1 MFKLY
6 LIYLSSENF
15 LVSLRAVK
23 AFCFVLLFVVI
34 MAGMKTFSLLFTT
47 LVVLFHLWG
56 KGGSPEATLR

>member
-15 LVSLRAVK
+15 LVPLRAVK

-56 KGGSPEATLR
+56 EGGSPEATLR

>member
-15 LVSLRAVK
+15 LVPLRAVK
-23 AFCFVLLFVVI
+23 AFFFFFLLFVVV
-34 MAGMKTFSLLFTT
+34 MAGMKTFSLFTT

-56 KGGSPEATLR
+56 EGGSPEATLR

>member
-15 LVSLRAVK
+15 LVPLRAVK
-23 AFCFVLLFVVI
+23 AFFFLLFVVI